1 MLKQSQT
8 TQSENGQ
15 DEAPRGKKPDLIA
28 YDVRD
33 VEGRKEAVWNS
44 VGAVWLHKDG
54 KGADVLLHAIPLSG
68 RIVLRER
75 SEKNGSLITDSAWPC
90 YPK

>member
-8 TQSENGQ
+8 PQGEKGQ

-33 VEGRKEAVWNS
+33 VDGRKEAVWNT

-54 KGADVLLHAIPLSG
+54 KGADVLLHAIPLTG

-75 SEKNGSLITDSAWPC
+75 SKKTDR
-90 YPK
+90 

>member
-8 TQSENGQ
+8 TQSEKGQ
-15 DEAPRGKKPDLIA
+15 EEASRGKKPDLIA

-33 VEGRKEAVWNS
+33 VEGRKEAVWNT

-54 KGADVLLHAIPLSG
+54 KGADVLLQAIPLTG

-75 SEKNGSLITDSAWPC
+75 SEKTDR
-90 YPK
+90 

>member
-1 MLKQSQT
+1 MFKQSQT
-8 TQSENGQ
+8 TESEKGQ
-15 DEAPRGKKPDLIA
+15 EEASRGKKPDLIA

-44 VGAVWLHKDG
+44 VGAVWFHKDG
-54 KGADVLLHAIPLSG
+54 KGADVLLHAIPLTG

-75 SEKNGSLITDSAWPC
+75 TEKKTS
-90 YPK
+90 

>member
-1 MLKQSQT
+1 MFKQSQT
-8 TQSENGQ
+8 TESEKGQ
-15 DEAPRGKKPDLIA
+15 QEPPRGKKPDLIA

-33 VEGRKEAVWNS
+33 VEGRKEAVWNT

-54 KGADVLLHAIPLSG
+54 KGADVLLHALPLTG

-75 SEKNGSLITDSAWPC
+75 TEKTTT
-90 YPK
+90 

>member
-1 MLKQSQT
+1 MLKQTQT
-8 TQSENGQ
+8 TKSENGK
-15 DEAPRGKKPDLIA
+15 EKATSGKKPNLIA

-33 VEGRKEAVWNS
+33 VEGRDKSVWNT

-54 KGADVLLHAIPLSG
+54 KGADVLLHAIPLTG

-75 SEKNGSLITDSAWPC
+75 SDKPDQS
-90 YPK
+90 

>member
-1 MLKQSQT
+1 MVQFETNKENTMLKQPQT
-8 TQSENGQ
+8 TQGENNQ
-15 DEAPRGKKPDLIA
+15 DQAPRGKKPDLIA

-33 VEGRKEAVWNS
+33 VEGRKEAVWNT

-54 KGADVLLHAIPLSG
+54 KGADVLLHAVPLTG

-75 SEKNGSLITDSAWPC
+75 SEKTDR
-90 YPK
+90 

>member
-8 TQSENGQ
+8 TQGEKGQ

-33 VEGRKEAVWNS
+33 VEGRKEAVWNT

-54 KGADVLLHAIPLSG
+54 KGADVLLHAVPLTG

-75 SEKNGSLITDSAWPC
+75 SEKTNR
-90 YPK
+90 

>member
-1 MLKQSQT
+1 MFKQSHT
-8 TQSENGQ
+8 TQSEKGQ
-15 DEAPRGKKPDLIA
+15 DEAPRGKRPDLIA

-33 VEGRKEAVWNS
+33 VEGRKEAVWNT

-54 KGADVLLHAIPLSG
+54 KGADVLLHAIPLTG

-75 SEKNGSLITDSAWPC
+75 SEKTDR
-90 YPK
+90 

>member
-1 MLKQSQT
+1 MLKQTQT
-8 TQSENGQ
+8 TNNENGKQ
-15 DEAPRGKKPDLIA
+15 KAVSGKKPDLIA

-33 VEGRKEAVWNS
+33 REGRDQKSVWNP

-68 RIVLRER
+68 RVVLRQR
-75 SEKNGSLITDSAWPC
+75 TEKPDQA
-90 YPK
+90 

>member
-1 MLKQSQT
+1 MFKQSQT

-33 VEGRKEAVWNS
+33 VEGRKEAVWNA
-44 VGAVWLHKDG
+44 VGAVWFHKDG
-54 KGADVLLHAIPLSG
+54 KGADVLLHAIPLTG

-75 SEKNGSLITDSAWPC
+75 SEKTDR
-90 YPK
+90 

>member
-1 MLKQSQT
+1 MLKQTQSTQPESGEEQT
-8 TQSENGQ
+8 TN
-15 DEAPRGKKPDLIA
+15 GKKPGLIA

-33 VEGRKEAVWNS
+33 VDGRDKGVWNP

-54 KGADVLLHAIPLSG
+54 KGADVLLQSIPLSG

-75 SEKNGSLITDSAWPC
+75 TEKLNS
-90 YPK
+90 

>member
-1 MLKQSQT
+1 MLKQTQT
-8 TQSENGQ
+8 TKSEKGQ
-15 DEAPRGKKPDLIA
+15 DKATGGKKPDLIA

-33 VEGRKEAVWNS
+33 VEGRKGAVWNT

-54 KGADVLLHAIPLSG
+54 KGADVLLHAIPLTG

-75 SEKNGSLITDSAWPC
+75 SEKPDQ
-90 YPK
+90 K

>member
-8 TQSENGQ
+8 TQSEEGQ
-15 DEAPRGKKPDLIA
+15 DEAPRGKKPTLIA

-33 VEGRKEAVWNS
+33 VEGRKEAVWNT

-54 KGADVLLHAIPLSG
+54 KGADVVLHAIPLTG

-75 SEKNGSLITDSAWPC
+75 SEKTDR
-90 YPK
+90 